1 MAELEFLDQLDKIS
15 FPLVNGDNRA
25 FLEGGELPRQGLIDA
40 GFLLGLSSGFI
51 VGSDMV
57 RLHSYARIGS
67 TMSFDFRSNASGMNE
82 HRFLFEFPSSTDFG
96 VAIRVTATRID
107 DGTLTPAYGE
117 GYLVVGNLVDLNALG
132 TGTFTLVGNLRIEP
146 ALLQPLTALVNTI
159 SIANEP
165 RLCPTKPGS
174 SAIPEPDYVCPF
186 IKNLTG
192 DVVFSEGNNSRISV
206 NAVNNTIQFGAS
218 LGAGL
223 GPPCEDVIIDENC
236 GFVRGEEC
244 DPCDDYIRSFNGMPT
259 EDGTIFFTE
268 GPGVSIEN
276 DPLNHRITVFINSDV
291 RTCRSSSYVSIW
303 CE

>member
-15 FPLVNGDNRA
+15 FPLMNGDNRA
-25 FLEGGELPRQGLIDA
+25 FVEGGELPRQGLADA
-40 GFLLGLSSGFI
+40 GFLLGLDSGF
-51 VGSDMV
+51 VAGTDMV
-57 RLHSYARIGS
+57 RLHSYARVGS
-67 TMSFDFRSNASGMNE
+67 TMSFDFRSDAVGMSE
-82 HRFLFEFPSSTDFG
+82 HHFLFEFESSTSFG

-107 DGTLTPAYGE
+107 DETEAPAYGE
-117 GYLVVGNLVDLNALG
+117 GYLVVGNLSDLDALG
-132 TGTFTLVGNLRIEP
+132 VGTFTLVGNLRVEP

-159 SIANEP
+159 SIANAP

-174 SAIPEPDYVCPF
+174 SAIPTPDYVCPF

-192 DVVFSEGNNSRISV
+192 DVVFSEGNNARISV
-206 NAVNNTIQFGAS
+206 SAANNTLQFGAS

-223 GPPCEDVIIDENC
+223 GAPCEDVIIDENC

-244 DPCDDYIRSFNGMPT
+244 DPCDDYIRSFNGMQT

-276 DPLNHRITVFINSDV
+276 DPANHRITVFVNYNGV
-291 RTCRSSSYVSIW
+291 RVCQPSS
-303 CE
+303 